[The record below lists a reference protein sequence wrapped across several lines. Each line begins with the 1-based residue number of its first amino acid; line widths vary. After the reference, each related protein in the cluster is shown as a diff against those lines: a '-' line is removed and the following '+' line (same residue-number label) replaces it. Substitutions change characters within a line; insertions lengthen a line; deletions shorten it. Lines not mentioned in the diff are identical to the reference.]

1 MTSFKPQEQPLYD
14 VVRRRILEKL
24 QTGEWAAGGRIPT
37 EKELGSLFSV
47 SVGTVRKAV
56 EDLVSERVL
65 LRRAGIGTTVGIHTD
80 AHVFDA
86 YFNFVNAAGLRVTP
100 TSRLLNF
107 KEIGA
112 DDSLAQKLNLAK
124 GKTLIRFDNLRL
136 CDGAPAMLDRIWVAR
151 DRFQG
156 LDKDSFLNRP
166 GSIYGLYQAGFNTTV
181 VRIREQVGASLP
193 PAFVVTAL
201 KFSASMPVLKIERTA
216 FTFGDEVVE
225 YRERYVNSTL
235 CKYQNET
242 GLKA

>member
-14 VVRRRILEKL
+14 VVRCSILKKL
-24 QTGEWAAGGRIPT
+24 QTGEWAAGSRIPT

-56 EDLVSERVL
+56 EELVSERVL
-65 LRRAGIGTTVGIHTD
+65 LRRAGIGTTVSIHTD

-86 YFNFVNAAGLRVTP
+86 YFNFVNAAGVRVTP
-100 TSRLLNF
+100 TSRLLSF

-112 DDSLAQKLNLAK
+112 DDSLAKKLNLTK

-136 CDGAPAMLDRIWVAR
+136 FNEEPTLLDRIWVSR
-151 DRFQG
+151 DQFPG
-156 LDKDSFLNRP
+156 LDKDSFLSRH
-166 GSIYGLYQAGFNTTV
+166 GSIYGLYQAVFNTTV

-193 PAFVVTAL
+193 PTFAVNSL
-201 KFSASMPVLKIERTA
+201 KISSSLPVLRIERTA
-216 FTFGDEVVE
+216 FTFGERVVE

-235 CKYQNET
+235 CSYQNET
-242 GLKA
+242 GLRA

>member
-37 EKELGSLFSV
+37 EKELASLFSV

-65 LRRAGIGTTVGIHTD
+65 LRRAGIGTTVAIHTD

-86 YFNFVNAAGLRVTP
+86 YFNFVNATGLRVTP

-112 DDSLAQKLNLAK
+112 DDALAQKLNLVK

-136 CDGAPAMLDRIWVAR
+136 CDDAPAMLDRIWVSR
-151 DRFQG
+151 DRFKG
-156 LDKDSFLNRP
+156 LDKECFLNRP
-166 GSIYGLYQAGFNTTV
+166 GSIYGLYQGSFNTTV

-193 PAFVVTAL
+193 PAFVVSSL
-201 KFSASMPVLKIERTA
+201 KIAASAPVLKIDRTA
-216 FTFGDEVVE
+216 FTFGDEAVE

-235 CKYQNET
+235 CRYQNET

>member
-56 EDLVSERVL
+56 EELVSERVL
-65 LRRAGIGTTVGIHTD
+65 LRRAGIGTTVAIYTD

-86 YFNFVNAAGLRVTP
+86 DFNFVTAAGLRVTP

-112 DDSLAQKLNLAK
+112 DDALAQMINLAK

-136 CDGAPAMLDRIWVAR
+136 CDGAPAMLDRIWVSR
-151 DRFQG
+151 DRFKG

-166 GSIYGLYQAGFNTTV
+166 GSIYGLYQANFNTTV
-181 VRIREQVGASLP
+181 VRIREQVGATLP
-193 PAFVVTAL
+193 PNFVVNAL
-201 KFSASMPVLKIERTA
+201 KISAGAPVLKIERTA

-225 YRERYVNSTL
+225 YRERYVNSML
-235 CKYQNET
+235 CRYQNET